1 MSLFLP
7 RFRELLAES
16 GKMQKDI
23 CDDLG
28 ISKQKLSKWKTGY
41 SEPNFDD
48 IIMLAKYFDVS
59 TDYLLGLS
67 DDLDA
72 PLSSAALDLPA
83 DERELLNLYRQLNY
97 EGRQR
102 LIARAEVM
110 IEDAQSLH
118 VKPKKHYIIVKR
130 ACQRKKH
137 FRKEVLFLR
146 LWSLIFSGVL
156 SRNNR
161 TPRQRAKSPYHC
173 TAHNSTRAR
182 GRLPSSLPATTL
194 APARTPAPPVQA
206 LCP

>member
-1 MSLFLP
+1 MSLFLS

-28 ISKQKLSKWKTGY
+28 ISRQKLSNWKTGY

-59 TDYLLGLS
+59 ADYLLGLS

-72 PLSSAALDLPA
+72 PLSSAAFDLPA

-118 VKPKKHYIIVKR
+118 VKPKKHR
-130 ACQRKKH
+130 A
-137 FRKEVLFLR
+137 
-146 LWSLIFSGVL
+146 
-156 SRNNR
+156 
-161 TPRQRAKSPYHC
+161 
-173 TAHNSTRAR
+173 
-182 GRLPSSLPATTL
+182 
-194 APARTPAPPVQA
+194 
-206 LCP
+206 

>member
-1 MSLFLP
+1 M
-7 RFRELLAES
+7 RFSELLTDLRKEYNLSQMQLAEQIGVS
-16 GKMQKDI
+16 QSTI
-23 CDDLG
+23 A
-28 ISKQKLSKWKTGY
+28 KLEIGRNEATAST
-41 SEPNFDD
+41 
-48 IIMLAKYFDVS
+48 LAKAAFFDVS

-67 DDLDA
+67 DEYEGTGKSATTA
-72 PLSSAALDLPA
+72 PAALPLDESELLRNYRALSYAGKARVHTGGLLTAFEDLPL
-83 DERELLNLYRQLNY
+83 LLN
-97 EGRQR
+97 G
-102 LIARAEVM
+102 
-110 IEDAQSLH
+110 
-118 VKPKKHYIIVKR
+118 IIS
-130 ACQRKKH
+130 
-137 FRKEVLFLR
+137 R